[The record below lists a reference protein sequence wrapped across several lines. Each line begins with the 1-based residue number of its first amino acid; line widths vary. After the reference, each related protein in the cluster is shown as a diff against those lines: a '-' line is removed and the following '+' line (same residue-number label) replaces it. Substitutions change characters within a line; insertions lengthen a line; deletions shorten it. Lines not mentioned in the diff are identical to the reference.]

1 MFLHNFIVLV
11 VTDLTISTRLGVYFV
26 YSCWYLKKVVTR
38 IKFDTVLI
46 QQFNKI
52 INGEI
57 QTNKDQKS
65 NLLFLQ

>member
-26 YSCWYLKKVVTR
+26 SSCWYLKKVVTR